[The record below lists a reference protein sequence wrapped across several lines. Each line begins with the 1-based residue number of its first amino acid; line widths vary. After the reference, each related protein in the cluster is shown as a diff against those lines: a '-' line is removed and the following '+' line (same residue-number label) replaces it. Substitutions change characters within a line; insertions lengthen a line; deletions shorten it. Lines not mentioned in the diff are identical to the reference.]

1 MKAMWAS
8 PEGKAK
14 MAERDALVAE
24 QRAADPTKFTRTG
37 VPTGY
42 TKATVAPLLAE
53 AGLRADRFIQKMKDE
68 EIIPADD
75 VVVPGSD
82 EAKAEAALREA
93 YVMAIGPF
101 DRQSKLAACRTVLE
115 WTRAKPASKA
125 SISVN
130 SSEDWLAA
138 IHADDVSKRD

>member
-1 MKAMWAS
+1 MKALWAS

-14 MAERDALVAE
+14 MAARDALVAE

-53 AGLRADRFIQKMKDE
+53 ARLRADRFIQKMKDE
-68 EIIPADD
+68 DIIPQ
-75 VVVPGSD
+75 VVIPDSD
-82 EAKAEAALREA
+82 EAKAEAALKEV
-93 YVMAIGPF
+93 YVLAIGPG
-101 DRQSKLAACRTVLE
+101 DRRDRLAAIRTVLE
-115 WTRAKPASKA
+115 WTRAKPATKA

-138 IHADDVSKRD
+138 IHADDVTKRD